1 MPVLDEIPYSEA
13 IGNGVTTQFPL
24 GFNCDHKLFLT
35 VRVDDKY
42 IVEELWDL
50 DNHTVIFKSAPIADS
65 YIQFKRE
72 TKIERTIDYATYNDS
87 LRGEILNKDLD
98 TVYKILQEAK
108 ADTSQFKPD
117 YEYSVSKA
125 NDAFTR
131 AAEAKVSADNAL
143 LISSEVKPVV
153 RGGTGASTINDA
165 RKNLDVHSK
174 GEVVALIQSGGT
186 DTVIKER
193 NGGTGADNFA
203 DARKNLGALS
213 IEDAQAQF
221 ASIGSNTFTGSQKIE
236 QDLEVVGQ
244 LKVNIKPLVNAE
256 GDPPISVVRT
266 WLAMSG
272 IDEISILAHSNIVA
286 LTDNE
291 LGDYTLHFDKPMPHE
306 NYAVLFGY
314 CDSNSTL
321 SVPKVL
327 LDLATN
333 QPILKTVNE
342 VRISIGLVDMIADV
356 PFVYVGIV
364 C

>member
-1 MPVLDEIPYSEA
+1 MPVHEELPYSEA
-13 IGNGVTTQFPL
+13 TGNGVTTQFPL
-24 GFNCDHKLFLT
+24 GFTCDHKIFLKVRLNDSYVNDDLWSLKKDT
-35 VRVDDKY
+35 V
-42 IVEELWDL
+42 
-50 DNHTVIFKSAPIADS
+50 TFKTAPETDS

-98 TVYKILQEAK
+98 TVYKILQETK

-117 YEYSVSKA
+117 YEYSVAKA
-125 NDAFTR
+125 NDAFSC
-131 AAEAKVSADNAL
+131 AQEAKTSADNAL

-203 DARKNLGALS
+203 DARKNLDVLS
-213 IEDAQAQF
+213 VKEAQKQF
-221 ASIGSNTFTGSQKIE
+221 ASLSDNNFKGSQIIE
-236 QDLEVVGQ
+236 KNLEVEGTF
-244 LKVNIKPLVNAE
+244 KANIKPLLNAE
-256 GDPPISVVRT
+256 GDPPISVIRT
-266 WLAMSG
+266 WLTMSG
-272 IDEISILAHSNIVA
+272 IDEISILAHSNIKS

-291 LGDYTLHFDKPMPHE
+291 IGDYTLHFDKPMPHE

-314 CDSNSTL
+314 CDSNDAL

-327 LDLATN
+327 LDPATN
-333 QPILKTVNE
+333 KPVLKTVNE
-342 VRISIGLVDMIADV
+342 VRISIGLGSMISDV
-356 PFVYVGIV
+356 PFIYVGIV